1 MKLFFPLITFFLFLP
16 NCSSA
21 QTNTDVI
28 WYEGLYAPTKRPID
42 KQIKAAEA
50 KLIEARQSDNRAEEA
65 RTLIELGVINITHSR
80 EYEKAVDWLVQ
91 SLALEDSTDLHQE
104 RIFTYLGLAR
114 LFEEVGNYGKSIEF
128 LEQASKQNEDT
139 KDRVILSLI
148 LNETGRINVA
158 YGKIDD
164 AFENFEIALEIARE
178 LSLPARE
185 ADALFHLGQV
195 LTLKSKY
202 NESLKNHKEALR
214 IRRSLSDKVK
224 EAQSLN
230 EVGELY
236 RLMKND
242 ERSLANHV
250 AALEIRQKLKNKAD
264 IAQSYNNIGVL
275 YFQQKN
281 FKRAIANLDLAL
293 DAGREVQES
302 NQMSRSYDYLSRCYK
317 EQKDF
322 KRALEYR
329 ESCSAMQD
337 LMQGEKNEGKL
348 LEAQNQ
354 YLIGKK
360 EIEIGKLEV
369 NQRNREKIIEQQ
381 EKQQKFLFALIALSI
396 VVVVLVLY
404 LYAMKRKSNVV
415 LQEINNTK
423 DKLFS
428 IIGHDLKGPLNS
440 FTAFSSLL
448 INHADKLTKEEIKT
462 LSVDLDK
469 SLKNLMALLE
479 NLLEWSRSQTGNID
493 FKAEEFNLSAML
505 TENIEL
511 LKGQASN
518 KKISLI
524 SEFKTGLFAK
534 AHSNSINTVVR
545 NLLSNAIKFTPEG
558 GKIILNIEEGKQ
570 WLVSVTDTGVGM
582 SQSTIHS
589 LFDLGTKH
597 STLGTAKEKGT
608 GLGLILCKD
617 FVEKNGGTIGVETAE
632 GKGSKFYFTV
642 SVLNSIK

>member
-1 MKLFFPLITFFLFLP
+1 MKLFFLLIIFFLFLP

-21 QTNTDVI
+21 QTNTNVI
-28 WYEGLYAPTKRPID
+28 WYEGLYVPTKRSVD

-65 RTLIELGVINITHSR
+65 RLLIELGVINITRSR

-114 LFEEVGNYGKSIEF
+114 LFEEVGNYSKSIEF

-139 KDRVILSLI
+139 KNRVILSLI

-195 LTLKSKY
+195 LTLKGKY

-250 AALEIRQKLKNKAD
+250 AALEIRQKIKNKAD
-264 IAQSYNNIGVL
+264 IAESYNNIGVL
-275 YFQQKN
+275 YFQQKI

-302 NQMSRSYDYLSRCYK
+302 NQIYKSYDYLSRCYK

-322 KRALEYR
+322 KRAIEYR

-337 LMQGEKNEGKL
+337 LMQGEKNEREL

-354 YLIGKK
+354 YLMEKK

-369 NQRNREKIIEQQ
+369 NQRNREKIIEEQ

-396 VVVVLVLY
+396 VVVILVLY
-404 LYAMKRKSNVV
+404 LYAMKRKSNLA
-415 LQEINNTK
+415 LQEINDTK

-493 FKAEEFNLSAML
+493 FKAEEFDLSTML
-505 TENIEL
+505 SENIEL
-511 LKGQASN
+511 LKGQAAN
-518 KKISLI
+518 KKITLI
-524 SEFKTGLFAK
+524 SEYKTGLLAK

-558 GKIILNIEEGKQ
+558 GKITLNIEEGKQ

-582 SQSTIHS
+582 SQATIHS
-589 LFDLGTKH
+589 LFELGTKH

-617 FVEKNGGTIGVETAE
+617 FVEKNGGTIGVESVE

-642 SVLNSIK
+642 SALNSIN